1 MKLTVFGATGDVGKE
16 VVTQALVQGHQV
28 CAFSRKPEKL
38 QLTHQNL
45 ELMKGDV
52 LDPSGVSRAIQGQ
65 DAVIC
70 TLGMPILNKDYLR
83 AEGTRNILQAMEEQ
97 RVRRFVCLSVHGARS
112 SRKTLPFHYKYF
124 IIPVLLGRVVKDHE
138 MQQRYIQ
145 KSQLDWVVVRP
156 VNFTKG
162 PHTESYKQDFTA
174 FGEPATFKISYAD
187 VADFMLK
194 QLVGNKYLHQ
204 FPSLSY

>member
-1 MKLTVFGATGDVGKE
+1 MKLTVFGATGDIGRE
-16 VVTQALVQGHQV
+16 VVSQALEQGHQV
-28 CAFSRKPEKL
+28 CAYSRKPEKM

-52 LDPSGVSRAIQGQ
+52 LDPINVSRAVQGR

-70 TLGMPILNKDYLR
+70 TLGMPILNHDNLR
-83 AEGTRNILQAMEEQ
+83 AKGTKNILQAMEEQ
-97 RVRRFVCLSVHGARS
+97 RIRRFVCLSVHGAGN

-124 IIPVLLGRVVKDHE
+124 IIPILLGRVVKDHE
-138 MQQRYIQ
+138 MQERYIQ
-145 KSQLDWVVVRP
+145 KSPLDWVVVRP

-162 PHTESYKQDFTA
+162 QRRSSYKQDFTA
-174 FGEPATFKISYAD
+174 SGQPVTFKISYAD

-194 QLVGNKYLHQ
+194 QLVGTKYLHQ